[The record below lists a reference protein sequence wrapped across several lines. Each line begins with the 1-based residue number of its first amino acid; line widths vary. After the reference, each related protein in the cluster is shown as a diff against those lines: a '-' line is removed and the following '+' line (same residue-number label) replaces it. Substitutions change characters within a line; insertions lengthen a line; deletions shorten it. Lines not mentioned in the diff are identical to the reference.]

1 MPRVQRARQPH
12 HKPFCSDYQLDNEQ
26 LPAKIGVVAYA
37 FGPPVA
43 DFVGSGHSISQTI
56 NTDTQGI
63 RLPS

>member
-1 MPRVQRARQPH
+1 MPCVQRARQSN
-12 HKPFCSDYQLDNEQ
+12 HKPFCSDYQLDHEH
-26 LPAKIGVVAYA
+26 LPTKIGIVAYA

-43 DFVGSGHSISQTI
+43 DFVGSNHSISQKI